1 MAKELLKLIDSKM
14 TIVDSKVMQSGSDQT
29 QKLSDIIS
37 KCIGKSIED
46 GTSTDLYD
54 AINKQLPRLLLSNSE
69 GSYELKQNNI
79 EPDNNPAEILADIL
93 EPYLKIPQ
101 SSTYKTYTAII
112 DEDEDNPKLAVT
124 YSDDAVSFEPES
136 SEWFNTEIFKDIRP
150 CVLKEGK
157 VKFYLDSSNYS
168 KLSREPECLI
178 DLSDYA
184 DTNFNINP
192 SVVMEDVTYDATYLT
207 SSDTGTISDTDSSI
221 QYKST
226 GYLRYT
232 FSDIVIDSD
241 NPDYFLLIE
250 YSGTSDISK
259 KFAEEI
265 VVNGSQRQTV
275 FFDNTT
281 NTSILRLVVDAKAG
295 TNTVDIYTPT
305 DYFNSTT
312 NMDVPYIKGVALV
325 PAPSLKDENIGDVM
339 IEIPKMGYKINKID
353 SKVFVSVTRQ
363 SDAEGFCYDAFK
375 RTADSIIKDNLYIG
389 VAPQDMKDMETIES
403 VRQQIKDFSDGYSLM
418 TYTAYNLIVIMS
430 LLYYRRIG
438 PYIDDTTNITENKYK
453 EALFDCKKIDNN
465 TNSSESQ
472 YCARILGIDDF
483 CDSAYCQIL
492 DGLFINSTNESTLK
506 ELSITNNNIPKST
519 DGNITAT
526 HVGYLDGIGKESN

>member
-150 CVLKEGK
+150 CVLQDGK
-157 VKFYLDSSNYS
+157 VKFYLDSSDYS

-178 DLSDYA
+178 DVSDY
-184 DTNFNINP
+184 DNIEFNRNP
-192 SVVMEDVTYDATYLT
+192 SVVVNGTTYDRTYLT
-207 SSDTGTISDTDSSI
+207 SSDSGTISDTDSSI
-221 QYKST
+221 QYRGN

-232 FSDIVIDSD
+232 FPNISIDTTTEC
-241 NPDYFLLIE
+241 FLLIK
-250 YSGTSDISK
+250 YSGTSNTSK

-265 VVNGSQRQTV
+265 VINGSQRQTV
-275 FFDNTT
+275 FFDNTS

-295 TNTVDIYTPT
+295 TNIIDIYTPT

-312 NMDVPYIKGVALV
+312 SMDVPYIKGVALV
-325 PAPSLKDENIGDVM
+325 STPSLKDDNTSDIM
-339 IEIPKMGYKINKID
+339 IEIPKLGYKINKID
-353 SKVFVSVTRQ
+353 SKVVVSVTRQ

-375 RTADSIIKDNLYIG
+375 RTDSIKDNLYIG
-389 VAPQDMKDMETIES
+389 VEPQDIEDTIES
-403 VRQQIKDFSDGYSLM
+403 ERQKFNNGYSLM
-418 TYTAYNLIVIMS
+418 TYTAYNLIVILS
-430 LLYYRRIG
+430 LLYYRKIG
-438 PYIDDTTNITENKYK
+438 PYIDTTSITKKDYT
-453 EALFDCKKIDNN
+453 EALFDCKQIDNN
-465 TNSSESQ
+465 TNSSESP

-483 CDSAYCQIL
+483 CHGAYCQIL